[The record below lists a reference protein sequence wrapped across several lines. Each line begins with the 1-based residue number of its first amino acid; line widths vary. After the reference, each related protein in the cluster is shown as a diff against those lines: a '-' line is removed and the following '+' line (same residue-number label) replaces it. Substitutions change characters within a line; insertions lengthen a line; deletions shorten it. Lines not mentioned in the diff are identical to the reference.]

1 MRRKA
6 LCSAAFAAIAAI
18 AACAIGTGCGSG
30 DGNGAGRGEGLPRHL
45 PRHLPLVE
53 VAAEG
58 ASAGCFAIL
67 LTGDGG
73 WAALDRGIARRLAER
88 GIPVVGWSSPRYLW
102 KPKSEERAAEDLAA
116 VIEFYGAHWR
126 LPKVALL
133 GYSRGADA
141 LPAMAARLPDSLKA
155 RIREIG
161 LLGAEPLYELEFRLA
176 DWIPGGP
183 AVGKPVLPELLK
195 LKGLPIL
202 CLYGTGEKG
211 SLCPGLDP
219 SLARVRAFPGGH
231 HLGGD
236 YRALADTLFPQE
248 SPPDK

>member
-1 MRRKA
+1 MCWAA
-6 LCSAAFAAIAAI
+6 LAAAVASLASLA
-18 AACAIGTGCGSG
+18 SP
-30 DGNGAGRGEGLPRHL
+30 GN
-45 PRHLPLVE
+45 LPLVE
-53 VAAEG
+53 VPAQG
-58 ASAGCFAIL
+58 PPAGCFAIL

-102 KPKSEERAAEDLAA
+102 RPKSETRAAGDLAT
-116 VIEFYGAHWR
+116 VIEAYGARWR
-126 LPKVALL
+126 RPKVALI

-141 LPAMAARLPDSLKA
+141 LPAMAARLPDSLRA
-155 RIREIG
+155 RISKIA
-161 LLGAEPLYELEFRLA
+161 LLAPETLYELEFHLS

-183 AVGKPVLPELLK
+183 AAGKPVLPELLK

-219 SLARVRAFPGGH
+219 SLAAVQAFHGGH

-236 YRALADTLFPQE
+236 YTALADAIFPPGRPLGP
-248 SPPDK
+248 PPDSLPDR